1 MRRTLT
7 VVAAGVVALVV
18 AAAPAGA
25 KLSKTAYF
33 DVSIAATQQ
42 VSWTKDLTFRLCG
55 DGIGVQTGHG
65 SADLTFAIGSKHWVR
80 AQRVPGP
87 RLATLEFSGKLGPVQ
102 AIGTFTRLG
111 EVHGQTTKE
120 PSGYCPKPEPP
131 QNDCGTFSLPA
142 DAQLGMSY
150 ISPATWTS
158 WMYPGHPKTPS
169 LVLTGPTSRSWA
181 TEPHKFCMGVSGD
194 DLLGGPWGG
203 NGYPAY
209 AGPAQLPLAKLFGKS
224 KHFAIHWHDYGKD
237 DQFASMLSLPD
248 PYLTASYPIET
259 TVDWTVRFTRRA
271 HPPRSG

>member
-1 MRRTLT
+1 MRRMLT
-7 VVAAGVVALVV
+7 VVAASAVALVV

-25 KLSKTAYF
+25 ALSKKAYF
-33 DVSIAATQQ
+33 DVTIAASQQ

-55 DGIGVQTGHG
+55 DGTGVQTGHG
-65 SADLTFAIGSKHWVR
+65 SADLTFAIGPKHWVEATR
-80 AQRVPGP
+80 TKDA
-87 RLATLEFSGKLGPVQ
+87 RLATLEFAGKLGPVQ

-131 QNDCGTFSLPA
+131 QDDCGTFNLPA

-209 AGPAQLPLAKLFGKS
+209 AGPAPLPLAKLFGKS

-271 HPPRSG
+271 HPPGSG